1 MEHGSSSS
9 GSAADGM
16 DAAVGR
22 TDGRRDGGRGVAE
35 LARSEIAG
43 GGGVGRFEA
52 C

>member
-1 MEHGSSSS
+1 MVWNTAAAAAAARRMEWTPQS
-9 GSAADGM
+9 DG
-16 DAAVGR
+16 G
-22 TDGRRDGGRGVAE
+22 RDGGRGVAE